1 MDKSFIVENAVKTSI
16 TAFVLMICWAVLT
29 PTFAAEDAPPGP
41 QDRRAHMEERMTK
54 MDKDLSAEQVRDIVE
69 GRIASMGN
77 ANLRVGGV
85 TETPNDTVLVD
96 IVTQDDS
103 LVQTVE
109 ISTRTGRPAD
119 TERRFDRG
127 NRMGDMGPGG
137 KRRGSRERMGPR
149 GNDFST
155 LALAMGPKNRE
166 LGLTVAQ
173 ARTLAESRLILA
185 GNERLKVGSVEA
197 IDDKT
202 IVVKIVTVDDSLVV
216 RRNIDRNTGR
226 MQPNRTDN

>member
-1 MDKSFIVENAVKTSI
+1 
-16 TAFVLMICWAVLT
+16 
-29 PTFAAEDAPPGP
+29 
-41 QDRRAHMEERMTK
+41 
-54 MDKDLSAEQVRDIVE
+54 
-69 GRIASMGN
+69 
-77 ANLRVGGV
+77 
-85 TETPNDTVLVD
+85 
-96 IVTQDDS
+96 
-103 LVQTVE
+103 
-109 ISTRTGRPAD
+109 
-119 TERRFDRG
+119 
-127 NRMGDMGPGG
+127 
-137 KRRGSRERMGPR
+137 MGPR